1 MHDKG
6 QLISDRGR
14 LWLQTAHMLDIHM
27 GAGREEGRKGGRKAG
42 REEGRK
48 DERKDGKTKGRKE
61 GRKMIKLILI

>member
-6 QLISDRGR
+6 QFCKR
-14 LWLQTAHMLDIHM
+14 LWLQTAHMLHIHM
-27 GAGREEGRKGGRKAG
+27 GAG

-61 GRKMIKLILI
+61 GRKEDDKINFNLTKQLFN

>member
-6 QLISDRGR
+6 QLITDRGR
-14 LWLQTAHMLDIHM
+14 LWLQTAHMLHIHM
-27 GAGREEGRKGGRKAG
+27 GAG